1 MNINLEGLDDSS
13 KVWIYQSNRPLTEEE
28 SLATQVALD
37 RFAANW
43 VAHSRQLKAK
53 ARLVED
59 RFIILA
65 VDETMAGASGCSID
79 ASVHFL
85 KNLQNQLQVDL
96 FDRMRFAYKDENGN
110 IQSTDR
116 ASFVNLYAIGT
127 ISDSTLVVDTLVKT
141 KKDLSTIL
149 KPLKESWH
157 SRMV

>member
-1 MNINLEGLDDSS
+1 MCASWNSLFRRLICSR
-13 KVWIYQSNRPLTEEE
+13 SNGFVTVP
-28 SLATQVALD
+28 
-37 RFAANW
+37 
-43 VAHSRQLKAK
+43 
-53 ARLVED
+53 
-59 RFIILA
+59 
-65 VDETMAGASGCSID
+65 
-79 ASVHFL
+79 VHFL

-116 ASFVNLYAIGT
+116 ASFANLYAIGT